1 MYIPASTS
9 LNRSAIMRKERE
21 NSYKFDVTKKNHYF
35 SLVCYH
41 LLKNDLH
48 LPLYN

>member
-21 NSYKFDVTKKNHYF
+21 NSYKFDVKKKIIT
-35 SLVCYH
+35 SLWSVIIC
-41 LLKNDLH
+41 
-48 LPLYN
+48 